1 MAEKGYTFFY
11 KMHYLCGKPQN
22 AMKRFLISIFCLFA
36 CASMVLGG
44 NIKPVTGTFINLA
57 YQDVRNRY
65 TNPAGVDMTSPEL
78 WAEKVAEMNAMGME
92 YLIFMAV
99 ANDGLA
105 FYPSRLMPHHYPD
118 GRKSPVEA
126 IMDAAAEHDM
136 KVFMSTGWAEN
147 QDDNL
152 RIPRI
157 KQRQMDMMAEL
168 AELFGSHKAFYGWY
182 LPVEDC
188 LGPVLTDYA
197 VEAVNALTERAR
209 GLTPEAKILIS
220 PYGIFNS
227 DFSHP
232 NYARQIGRLKVDI
245 IAYQDEVGCVRE
257 RFPLPRLRENWR
269 RLAAIHSTLPIEM
282 WANCESFTWERGTND
297 RTSALIPA
305 APERFVA
312 QLEAASEAGVER
324 IVSFMMCGIFDQ
336 EGSTYALGQPDLSVR
351 AAKEYALWDMF
362 RRPLRVSGEECL
374 PIAHCSEPRLV
385 DGVLADED
393 TAHEGWIRLPKGEH
407 HFEVTLAEA
416 TDRVALHLG
425 ALNYVP
431 EGVCLPERVAL
442 YGSADGVEY
451 TLLAVEQPYAWPNN
465 RHDAWV
471 KELLLFRKTDGVK
484 HLKIVLTCHSKCYID
499 EVRVGE

>member
-1 MAEKGYTFFY
+1 
-11 KMHYLCGKPQN
+11 
-22 AMKRFLISIFCLFA
+22 MKRLLCSIVAIFA
-36 CASMVLGG
+36 CATLLLGG

-65 TNPAGVDMTSPEL
+65 TNPVGVDMTSPEL
-78 WAEKVAEMNAMGME
+78 WEAKVAEMSEMGME

-105 FYPSRLMPHHYPD
+105 FYPSSLMPHHYPE

-126 IMDAAAEHDM
+126 IMDAAAEHGM

-152 RIPRI
+152 RIARI
-157 KQRQMDMMAEL
+157 KQRQMDMMVEL
-168 AELFGSHKAFYGWY
+168 AELFGSHEAFYGWY

-197 VEAVNALTERAR
+197 VEAVNALTDHAR

-257 RFPLPRLRENWR
+257 KFPLPRLRENWR
-269 RLAAIHSTLPIEM
+269 RLAEIHSSLPIEM

-305 APERFVA
+305 APERFRA

-324 IVSFMMCGIFDQ
+324 IVSFMMCGIFDP
-336 EGSTYALGQPDLSVR
+336 EGSTYALGQPDLATR
-351 AAKEYALWDMF
+351 AAEEYMAWSKE
-362 RRPLRVSGEECL
+362 RKPLRMSSGVIGVE
-374 PIAHCSEPRLV
+374 CSEPRLT
-385 DGVLADED
+385 DGILADES
-393 TAHEGWIRLPKGEH
+393 TEHAGWIRLNRGEH
-407 HFEVTLAEA
+407 EIEITLPEECESVTL
-416 TDRVALHLG
+416 RLG
-425 ALNYVP
+425 ALSYVP
-431 EGVCLPERVAL
+431 DGVCLPERVAL
-442 YGSADGVEY
+442 YGLEEGTEY
-451 TLLAVEQPYAWPNN
+451 TLLGVTQPYAWPNN

-471 KELLLFRKTDGVK
+471 SELTISGKTAGFR
-484 HLKIVLTCHSKCYID
+484 HLKVVLTCPSKCYID
-499 EVRVGE
+499 EVVISQ

>member
-1 MAEKGYTFFY
+1 MSTFVRSNR
-11 KMHYLCGKPQN
+11 KTNLT
-22 AMKRFLISIFCLFA
+22 MKRTLSLAICLLTSA
-36 CASMVLGG
+36 TMLLGG

-57 YQDVRNRY
+57 HQDVRNKY
-65 TNPAGVDMTSPEL
+65 TNPEGVDMTSPEL
-78 WAEKVAEMNAMGME
+78 WHQKIAEMGAMGME

-99 ANDGLA
+99 ANDGCA
-105 FYPSRLMPHHYPD
+105 YYPSELMPHHYPA

-126 IMDAAAEHDM
+126 IMDAAAEQGM

-168 AELFGSHKAFYGWY
+168 ASLFGNHDAFYGWY

-197 VEAVNALTERAR
+197 VEAVNALTARAR
-209 GLTPEAKILIS
+209 ELTPHAKILIS

-227 DFSHP
+227 DFDHP

-257 RFPLPRLRENWR
+257 RFPLPRLRENWK
-269 RLAAIHSTLPIEM
+269 RLAEIHSTLPIEM
-282 WANCESFTWERGTND
+282 WANCENFTWERGTND

-312 QLEAASEAGVER
+312 QLEAASDAGVER
-324 IVSFMMCGIFDQ
+324 IVSFMMCGIFEV
-336 EGSTYALGQPDLSVR
+336 EGSAYPLGQPDLSVR
-351 AAKEYALWDMF
+351 AAKEYMAWRNDCA
-362 RRPLRVSGEECL
+362 PLRVSPEEGVEVTLCT
-374 PIAHCSEPRLV
+374 EPRLV
-385 DGVLADED
+385 DGLLADED
-393 TAHEGWIRLPKGEH
+393 MAHSGWVALTKGQSEFALTMAQSH
-407 HFEVTLAEA
+407 DVVE
-416 TDRVALHLG
+416 LHLG
-425 ALNYVP
+425 ALNYAP
-431 EGVCLPERVAL
+431 KGILLPERAAL
-442 YGSADGVEY
+442 YGSVDGENF
-451 TLLAVEQPYAWPNN
+451 TLLAEVSPEGWGNN

-471 KELLLFRKTDGVK
+471 QE
-484 HLKIVLTCHSKCYID
+484 IVLRGELQGTRHLRLRLTTSARCYID
-499 EVRVGE
+499 ELVIVGE

>member
-1 MAEKGYTFFY
+1 
-11 KMHYLCGKPQN
+11 
-22 AMKRFLISIFCLFA
+22 MKRLLALVLCLAGYASILWA
-36 CASMVLGG
+36 GE
-44 NIKPVTGTFINLA
+44 IKPVTGTFINLA
-57 YQDVRNRY
+57 YQDVRNKY

-78 WAEKVAEMNAMGME
+78 WAAKVAEMSDMGME

-99 ANDGLA
+99 ANDGQA

-126 IMDAAAEHDM
+126 IMDAAAEHGM

-157 KQRQMDMMAEL
+157 KQRQMDMMVEL
-168 AELFGSHKAFYGWY
+168 ADLFGSHKAFYGWY

-188 LGPVLTDYA
+188 LGPVLSDYA
-197 VEAVNALTERAR
+197 VEAVNALTDRAR
-209 GLTPEAKILIS
+209 ELTPWAKILIS

-257 RFPLPRLRENWR
+257 RFPLPRLRENWQK
-269 RLAAIHSTLPIEM
+269 LAAIHSTLPIEM

-305 APERFVA
+305 SPERFVA
-312 QLEAASEAGVER
+312 QLEAASKAGVER
-324 IVSFMMCGIFDQ
+324 IVSFMMCGIFDPQ
-336 EGSTYALGQPDLSVR
+336 GSPYSLGQPDLAVR
-351 AAKEYALWDMF
+351 AANEYIRWAEEC
-362 RRPLRVSGEECL
+362 RPLRVASEHCN
-374 PIAHCSEPRLV
+374 PIGRCSEPRLV
-385 DGVLADED
+385 DGIMADED
-393 TAHEGWIRLPKGEH
+393 SGHKGWIALPKGEH
-407 HFEVTLAEA
+407 TIE
-416 TDRVALHLG
+416 VALTEASDTIAIHLG
-425 ALNYVP
+425 ALNYIP
-431 EGVCLPERVAL
+431 EGIGLPERVAL
-442 YGSADGVEY
+442 YGSADGVSY
-451 TLLAVEQPYAWPNN
+451 TLLGMTQPYAWPNN

-471 KELLLFRKTDGVK
+471 NELSLEHNGKAVSLLQ
-484 HLKIVLTCHSKCYID
+484 IVLTCPTECYID
-499 EVRVGE
+499 ELRLSGGKE

>member
-1 MAEKGYTFFY
+1 
-11 KMHYLCGKPQN
+11 
-22 AMKRFLISIFCLFA
+22 MKRLFCSILAILA
-36 CASMVLGG
+36 CATLLLGG

-78 WAEKVAEMNAMGME
+78 WEAKVAEMSEMGME

-105 FYPSRLMPHHYPD
+105 FYPSRLMPHHYPE
-118 GRKSPVEA
+118 GHTSPVEA
-126 IMDAAAEHDM
+126 IMDAAAKHDM

-152 RIPRI
+152 RLPRI
-157 KQRQMDMMAEL
+157 KQRQMDMMVEL
-168 AELFGSHKAFYGWY
+168 AELFGSHEAFYGWY

-197 VEAVNALTERAR
+197 VEAVNALTDHAR

-257 RFPLPRLRENWR
+257 RFPLPRLRENWK
-269 RLAAIHSTLPIEM
+269 RLAEIHSTLPIEM
-282 WANCESFTWERGTND
+282 WANCENFTWERGTND

-324 IVSFMMCGIFDQ
+324 IVSFMMRGIFDP
-336 EGSTYALGQPDLSVR
+336 EGSVYALGQPDLAAR
-351 AAKEYALWDMF
+351 AAKEYEEW
-362 RRPLRVSGEECL
+362 REHCRPLRTPQEEYID
-374 PIAHCSEPRLV
+374 IAHCSEPRLT
-385 DGVLADED
+385 DGILAEED
-393 TAHEGWIRLPKGEH
+393 MTDKGWIALPKGEH
-407 HFEVTLAEA
+407 EFVMELAKGRES
-416 TDRVALHLG
+416 VALHLG
-425 ALNYVP
+425 ALNYLP
-431 EGVCLPERVAL
+431 DGIALPERIAL
-442 YGSADGVEY
+442 YGSEDGKEY
-451 TLLAVEQPYAWPNN
+451 TLLGVEQSYTWPNN

-471 KELLLFRKTDGVK
+471 QELSLTVK
-484 HLKIVLTCHSKCYID
+484 SNGARHLKVVLTCPSKCYID
-499 EVRVGE
+499 EVRVK

>member
-1 MAEKGYTFFY
+1 
-11 KMHYLCGKPQN
+11 
-22 AMKRFLISIFCLFA
+22 MKRPLTLALSLLCYASLL
-36 CASMVLGG
+36 CAGE
-44 NIKPVTGTFINLA
+44 IKPVTGTFINLA

-78 WAEKVAEMNAMGME
+78 WAAKVAEMSDMGME

-99 ANDGLA
+99 ANDGQA
-105 FYPSRLMPHHYPD
+105 FYPSRLMPHHYPA

-126 IMDAAAEHDM
+126 IMDAAAERGM

-157 KQRQMDMMAEL
+157 KQRQMDMMVEL
-168 AELFGSHKAFYGWY
+168 AELFGTHKAFYGWY

-209 GLTPEAKILIS
+209 ELTPEAKILIS

-257 RFPLPRLRENWR
+257 RFPLPRLRENWQK
-269 RLAAIHSTLPIEM
+269 LAAIHSTLPIEM
-282 WANCESFTWERGTND
+282 WANCENFTWERGTND

-305 APERFVA
+305 APERFRA
-312 QLEAASEAGVER
+312 QLEVASEAGVER
-324 IVSFMMCGIFDQ
+324 IVSFMMCGIFDPKN
-336 EGSTYALGQPDLSVR
+336 SPYSLGQPDLANR
-351 AAKEYALWDMF
+351 AASEYMSWAKE
-362 RRPLRVSGEECL
+362 RNSLRVKAEQCL
-374 PIAHCSEPRLV
+374 AISHCSEPQLV
-385 DGVLADED
+385 DGVVANED
-393 TAHEGWIRLPKGEH
+393 SGHNGWIALPKGEH
-407 HFEVTLAEA
+407 SFEMELAEA
-416 TDRVALHLG
+416 SDNITLHLG
-425 ALNYVP
+425 ALNYMP
-431 EGVCLPERVAL
+431 EGIGLPERIAL
-442 YGSADGVEY
+442 YGSADGTSY
-451 TLLAVEQPYAWPNN
+451 TLLSVIQPYAWPNN

-471 KELLLFRKTDGVK
+471 KELRLEHKAERIKN
-484 HLKIVLTCHSKCYID
+484 LKIVLSCPSKCYID
-499 EVRVGE
+499 ELRLSGGTAE

>member
-1 MAEKGYTFFY
+1 
-11 KMHYLCGKPQN
+11 
-22 AMKRFLISIFCLFA
+22 MKRLFTLA
-36 CASMVLGG
+36 LSLALCANILWGSE
-44 NIKPVTGTFINLA
+44 IKPVTGTFINLA

-78 WAEKVAEMNAMGME
+78 WAEKVAEMSEMGME

-99 ANDGLA
+99 ANDGRA
-105 FYPSRLMPHHYPD
+105 FYPSTLMPHHYPE

-126 IMDAAAEHDM
+126 IMDAAAERGM

-157 KQRQMDMMAEL
+157 KQRQMDMMVEL
-168 AELFGSHKAFYGWY
+168 AALFGDHKAFYGWY

-197 VEAVNALTERAR
+197 VEAVNALTDHARA
-209 GLTPEAKILIS
+209 LTPDAKILIS

-269 RLAAIHSTLPIEM
+269 RLAEIHSTLPIEM
-282 WANCESFTWERGTND
+282 WANCENFTWERGTND

-305 APERFVA
+305 APERFRA

-324 IVSFMMCGIFDQ
+324 IVSFMMCGIFDPA
-336 EGSTYALGQPDLSVR
+336 ETAYALGQPDLAVR
-351 AAKEYALWDMF
+351 AAEEYLAWSKE
-362 RRPLRVSGEECL
+362 RKPLRISEESVVV
-374 PIAHCSEPRLV
+374 AQCSEPRLV
-385 DGVLADED
+385 DGVMADEN
-393 TAHEGWIRLPKGEH
+393 TAHGGWVKLAKGER
-407 HFEVTLAEA
+407 EITLELSEGAEN
-416 TDRVALHLG
+416 VALHLG
-425 ALNYVP
+425 VLNYAP
-431 EGVCLPERVAL
+431 EGVLLPERVAL
-442 YGSADGVEY
+442 YGSADGEKY
-451 TLLAVEQPYAWPNN
+451 TLLGVEQPYAWPNSL
-465 RHDAWV
+465 HDAWV
-471 KELLLFRKTDGVK
+471 QELTICRKVEGAK
-484 HLKIVLTCHSKCYID
+484 YLKIVLACPSKCYVD
-499 EVRVGE
+499 ELKVVEIK

>member
-1 MAEKGYTFFY
+1 
-11 KMHYLCGKPQN
+11 
-22 AMKRFLISIFCLFA
+22 MKRLLTLALCL
-36 CASMVLGG
+36 ASTATLLWGSDV
-44 NIKPVTGTFINLA
+44 KPVTGTFINLA

-78 WAEKVAEMNAMGME
+78 WAEKVAEMSEMGME

-99 ANDGLA
+99 ANDGRA
-105 FYPSRLMPHHYPD
+105 FYPSRLMPHHYPA

-126 IMDAAAEHDM
+126 IMDAAAEKGM

-157 KQRQMDMMAEL
+157 KQRQMDMMVEL
-168 AELFGSHKAFYGWY
+168 AELFGSHEAFYGWY

-197 VEAVNALTERAR
+197 VEAVNALTDHAR
-209 GLTPEAKILIS
+209 GLTPKAKILIS

-257 RFPLPRLRENWR
+257 KFPLPRLRENWR
-269 RLAAIHSTLPIEM
+269 RLAEIHSTLPIEM
-282 WANCESFTWERGTND
+282 WANCENFTWERGTND

-305 APERFVA
+305 APERFIA
-312 QLEAASEAGVER
+312 QLEAASKAGVER
-324 IVSFMMCGIFDQ
+324 IVSFMMCGIFDP
-336 EGSTYALGQPDLSVR
+336 EGSAYALGQPDLAAR
-351 AAKEYALWDMF
+351 AAREYEAWRST
-362 RRPLRVSGEECL
+362 RRPLRVESQECL
-374 PIAHCSEPRLV
+374 PLAHCSEPRLV
-385 DGVLADED
+385 DGILGDES
-393 TAHEGWIRLPKGEH
+393 TSHSGWIRLPKGEH
-407 HFEVTLAEA
+407 EIVLSLAA
-416 TDRVALHLG
+416 ASDRIALHLG

-431 EGVCLPERVAL
+431 EGVCLPERIAL
-442 YGSADGVEY
+442 YGSADGTNY
-451 TLLAVEQPYAWPNN
+451 TLLGVEQPLAWSNN

-471 KELLLFRKTDGVK
+471 KEISIMRTVRGIK
-484 HLKIVLTCHSKCYID
+484 HLKLVLTCPSECYID
-499 EVRVGE
+499 ELRASN

>member
-1 MAEKGYTFFY
+1 
-11 KMHYLCGKPQN
+11 
-22 AMKRFLISIFCLFA
+22 MKRFLTLALTLICGISL
-36 CASMVLGG
+36 LRGG
-44 NIKPVTGTFINLA
+44 EIKPVTGTFINLA

-78 WAEKVAEMNAMGME
+78 WAAKVAEMSSMGME

-105 FYPSRLMPHHYPD
+105 FYPSRLMPHHYPA

-126 IMDAAAEHDM
+126 IMDAAAECGM

-157 KQRQMDMMAEL
+157 KQRQMDMMVEL
-168 AELFGSHKAFYGWY
+168 AELFGTHEAFYGWY

-209 GLTPEAKILIS
+209 QLTPKAKILIS

-232 NYARQIGRLKVDI
+232 NYARQISRLKVDI

-269 RLAAIHSTLPIEM
+269 RLAAIHSSLPIEM
-282 WANCESFTWERGTND
+282 WANCENFTWERGTND

-305 APERFVA
+305 APERFIA

-324 IVSFMMCGIFDQ
+324 IVSFMMCGIFDA
-336 EGSTYALGQPDLSVR
+336 EGSAYALGQPDLAVR
-351 AAKEYALWDMF
+351 AAKEYEQWK
-362 RRPLRVSGEECL
+362 RLRLPTRVASQRCV
-374 PIAHCSEPRLV
+374 PIAQCSEPRLI

-393 TAHEGWIRLPKGEH
+393 TGHEGWIRLPKGEH
-407 HFEVTLAEA
+407 EILVSLSEECEHIS
-416 TDRVALHLG
+416 LHLG
-425 ALNYVP
+425 ALNYIH
-431 EGVCLPERVAL
+431 EGVCLPERIAL
-442 YGSADGVEY
+442 YGSADGATY
-451 TLLAVEQPYAWPNN
+451 TLLGVEQPDAWSNN

-471 KELLLFRKTDGVK
+471 KELTISRQTEGVRY
-484 HLKIVLTCHSKCYID
+484 LKLTLTCPEESLVD
-499 EVRVGE
+499 ELRVES

>member
-1 MAEKGYTFFY
+1 
-11 KMHYLCGKPQN
+11 
-22 AMKRFLISIFCLFA
+22 MKRLFA
-36 CASMVLGG
+36 LALCIASAATLTWGREV
-44 NIKPVTGTFINLA
+44 KPVTGTFINLA

-78 WAEKVAEMNAMGME
+78 WAEKVAEMADMGME

-105 FYPSRLMPHHYPD
+105 FYPSRLMPHHYPE

-126 IMDAAAEHDM
+126 IMDAAAAHGM

-168 AELFGSHKAFYGWY
+168 AELFGTHEAFYGWY

-209 GLTPEAKILIS
+209 GLTPQAKILIS

-227 DFSHP
+227 DFSNP

-269 RLAAIHSTLPIEM
+269 RLAEIHSSLPIEM
-282 WANCESFTWERGTND
+282 WANCENFTWERGTND

-305 APERFVA
+305 APERFLA
-312 QLEAASEAGVER
+312 QLEAASDAGVER
-324 IVSFMMCGIFDQ
+324 IVSFMMCGIFDR
-336 EGSTYALGQPDLSVR
+336 EGSSYALGQPDLAVR
-351 AAKEYALWDMF
+351 AANEYALWEMS
-362 RRPLRVSGEECL
+362 RRPLRVESEGYL
-374 PIAHCSEPRLV
+374 PIVECSEARLT

-393 TAHEGWIRLPKGEH
+393 VDHKGWIKLPKGEH
-407 HFEVTLAEA
+407 EILVTLSAP

-442 YGSADGVEY
+442 YGSADGVNY
-451 TLLAVEQPYAWPNN
+451 TLLGVEQPYSWPNN

-471 KELLLFRKTDGVK
+471 KELQLSRQAESAKY
-484 HLKIVLTCHSKCYID
+484 LKIVLTCPSECYID
-499 EVRVGE
+499 EVRVGR